1 MEATSPRIRSLLRQ
15 AKRTAG
21 AGKRAAARQLYRE
34 IVEEAPESVEGWLGL
49 ARVAADEQERESAY
63 RRVLELDPEN
73 EAALAAL
80 RGEGEGG
87 RSEESGAG
95 DTPAQAEPSPAEA
108 ESDPFEATR
117 AWLEEAT
124 GRDAAGVD
132 GQGAKTPATE
142 EAPDEALSDVA
153 PPAESVPPTIERGA
167 VETAGE
173 REAMVCYR
181 HPSRETGLRCAQC
194 NRPICTK
201 CAIHTPVGYRC
212 PQCIREREDVF
223 YTANVL
229 DYLLAGVAALV
240 LGVLAGLFVPRLGF
254 FVIFVGP
261 FAGTLIGRVAF
272 RAARR
277 HHGRWLPHLVAAM
290 VVFGALLPLFDV
302 LVGMLFG
309 QINIFRLLWPAI
321 YVFMATGAAYY
332 QVK

>member
-21 AGKRAAARQLYRE
+21 VGKRAAARQLYRE

-49 ARVAADEQERESAY
+49 ARVAADAQERESAY

-73 EAALAAL
+73 EAALKAL
-80 RGEGEGG
+80 RGEGEGE
-87 RSEESGAG
+87 RSAKSA
-95 DTPAQAEPSPAEA
+95 AEPSPAEA

-124 GRDAAGVD
+124 GRKAAGVD

-142 EAPDEALSDVA
+142 EASAVEEAPDKALSDVA
-153 PPAESVPPTIERGA
+153 SPAESTTSTIEGGA

-173 REAMVCYR
+173 QEAMVCYR

-194 NRPICTK
+194 NRPICSK

-302 LVGMLFG
+302 LVGLLFG
-309 QINIFRLLWPAI
+309 QINLFRLLWPAI

>member
-15 AKRTAG
+15 AKRTAD

-34 IVEEAPESVEGWLGL
+34 IVEEAPASVDGWLGL
-49 ARVAADEQERESAY
+49 ARVAADADEEEAAY
-63 RRVLELDPEN
+63 RRVLELEPEN
-73 EAALAAL
+73 EAALDAL
-80 RGEGEGG
+80 GEEQG
-87 RSEESGAG
+87 SAPSS
-95 DTPAQAEPSPAEA
+95 AEPSPAEA
-108 ESDPFEATR
+108 DPFEQTR

-124 GRDAAGVD
+124 GR
-132 GQGAKTPATE
+132 
-142 EAPDEALSDVA
+142 A
-153 PPAESVPPTIERGA
+153 PPAEDGQSPETPAAKEKA
-167 VETAGE
+167 AEAAPVETAESGIDVPAAMPAEIAADEGE
-173 REAMVCYR
+173 VLVCYR

-194 NRPICTK
+194 GRPICSK
-201 CAIHTPVGYRC
+201 CAVHTPVGYRC

-223 YTANVL
+223 YTANAL
-229 DYLLAGVAALV
+229 DYLLAGVSALI
-240 LGVLAGLFVPRLGF
+240 LGLLAGFLVPRLGF

-290 VVFGALLPLFDV
+290 VVFGALLPLLNV
-302 LVGMLFG
+302 LIGLLFG
-309 QINIFRLLWPAI
+309 QINLFRLLWPAI